1 MDTLISEVLVFKL
14 FRAESAT
21 GTVTTPSIVIAL
33 DIIKHRCPHHF
44 TTGKAFSVNAFY
56 FSVWKKLSVHALS
69 YQQPFALMLP
79 RRLCRFSNA

>member
-14 FRAESAT
+14 FRADSAT

-44 TTGKAFSVNAFY
+44 TTGKAFSVNAFHLQG
-56 FSVWKKLSVHALS
+56 VEEALRARIVVPAALCTHAPTQIMPL
-69 YQQPFALMLP
+69 Q
-79 RRLCRFSNA
+79 